1 MVNGYGPLGVLGTIP
16 PSPSNALTPKVPDV
30 TTTMS
35 KQVQSYARNEGAQNR
50 QARKRQK
57 RVTAREWRGCPCTK
71 GGLRVSPSSW
81 CLSHV
86 MNITGILCNHSIFSK
101 DVTFQ
106 SFNHYFC
113 KCILNIS

>member
-1 MVNGYGPLGVLGTIP
+1 MAVDHWGYWEQV
-16 PSPSNALTPKVPDV
+16 PSPPAMTSTPKVPDV
-30 TTTMS
+30 TMTMS
-35 KQVQSYARNEGAQNR
+35 KQVHRYARNEGAQNR

-57 RVTAREWRGCPCTK
+57 RVTAREWRGGPYTK

-86 MNITGILCNHSIFSK
+86 MNIAGILCNHSIFSK

-106 SFNHYFC
+106 SFNHYFR